1 MASAAV
7 GASVAISA
15 TSLVWYANWT
25 NHVVRQ
31 DRLAAEAF
39 APGSLLIMWGEY
51 WFVRAKSNGV
61 NLASLGSNTTEE
73 LQAMEATWRREGR
86 CVYIETTGDDV
97 DLLQALGGTWEPF
110 ILRDGFELLL
120 RADSPPRCRP

>member
-1 MASAAV
+1 
-7 GASVAISA
+7 
-15 TSLVWYANWT
+15 
-25 NHVVRQ
+25 
-31 DRLAAEAF
+31 
-39 APGSLLIMWGEY
+39 MWGEY

-73 LQAMEATWRREGR
+73 LQAMEATWRTEGR

-110 ILRDGFELLL
+110 SLRDGFEFLV